1 MNAVEPSPKDVDE
14 EIPKEEEGGDLKKK
28 RGLDGKMMPVEQR
41 QTEAE

>member
-1 MNAVEPSPKDVDE
+1 MNAVEPSPKAVED
-14 EIPKEEEGGDLKKK
+14 EIPKEEEGGELKKK